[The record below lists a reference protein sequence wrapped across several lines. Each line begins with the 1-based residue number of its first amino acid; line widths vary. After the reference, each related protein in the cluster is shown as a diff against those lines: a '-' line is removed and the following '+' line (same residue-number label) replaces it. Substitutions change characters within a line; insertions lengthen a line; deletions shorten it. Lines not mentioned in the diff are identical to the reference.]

1 MKELFDIYNNY
12 VELDNEADNNPYI
25 RLIDHYDEGLKIRSN
40 DELYRRIFINGFK
53 KSISESA
60 ERNDERSRRIT
71 QDVMDRVWRRDEGKC
86 VECGSNENLEFDHII
101 PFSKGGANTYRNI
114 QLLCEPCNR
123 KKLDKIG

>member
-86 VECGSNENLEFDHII
+86 IECGSN
-101 PFSKGGANTYRNI
+101 
-114 QLLCEPCNR
+114 
-123 KKLDKIG
+123 